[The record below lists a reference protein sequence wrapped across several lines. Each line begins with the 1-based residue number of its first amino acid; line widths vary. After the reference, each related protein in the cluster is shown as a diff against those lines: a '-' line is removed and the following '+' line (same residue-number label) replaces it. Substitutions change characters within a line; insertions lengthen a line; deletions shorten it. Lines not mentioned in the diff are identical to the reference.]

1 MAEVMTVVKIA
12 QGENIEW
19 EKKAKRENAKDS
31 EGKKKKKKAIYNGLI
46 RE

>member
-31 EGKKKKKKAIYNGLI
+31 EGKKKKKKGNI
-46 RE
+46 